1 VLSCFKESEADA
13 NSDTKE
19 SEADDSSVSSL
30 SMTESIWE
38 KGYSLP
44 LIPVCIRGFLHPC
57 MHTGIFKNLHIGR
70 CITHNEIVHIWGLI
84 YMILGQNS

>member
-57 MHTGIFKNLHIGR
+57 MHTGIFASLYAYGDFSVTP
-70 CITHNEIVHIWGLI
+70 CMHNEVVRIREI
-84 YMILGQNS
+84 